1 MNLDW
6 YNFKQTVKKYM
17 GLSFNYKTEKIY
29 YHSEWTEHNLNEIR
43 IKIDKTREKIK
54 KRLREDAAR
63 PPR

>member
-1 MNLDW
+1 MSLDW

-29 YHSEWTEHNLNEIR
+29 YHSEWTEYNLNEIR
-43 IKIDKTREKIK
+43 IKMDKLRAKIK
-54 KRLREDAAR
+54 QAAR